1 MTGHPAGDC
10 VGTRSNCVSTPCY
23 CRVCVCKCLR
33 NTFRAYNNGFNVAVS
48 LTLFTFRE
56 AHAQQHYLLR
66 STLRP
71 CLTVFVLCV
80 RVRVDAAGACVSLVL
95 TLYAEVGRAKH
106 HWDTHA
112 SSRGLESIA
121 QRTRRR
127 QSGNSLHVR
136 HEMYETASRVFTLL
150 PVAHVSGE
158 TTKRGSE

>member
-1 MTGHPAGDC
+1 LCGYAFELCIYALLLSGI
-10 VGTRSNCVSTPCY
+10 
-23 CRVCVCKCLR
+23 CVCKCLR

-48 LTLFTFRE
+48 LTLFSFVR
-56 AHAQQHYLLR
+56 HYLLR

-95 TLYAEVGRAKH
+95 TLYAKVGRAKH

-112 SSRGLESIA
+112 SSRGLESIV

-127 QSGNSLHVR
+127 QSGNSLHLR

-150 PVAHVSGE
+150 PVAHVSGDM
-158 TTKRGSE
+158 TKRGSE